1 MKSPGTYTY
10 FIASAVVIVLTFIFS
25 LLWEELGY
33 GNNVTSLFISV
44 LIALVLSITGVVRG
58 LIEVKKKKENQVW
71 FGIIGN
77 GLIIVAL
84 ISVVIYGLENMI

>member
-44 LIALVLSITGVVRG
+44 LVALVLSIAGVVRG
-58 LIEVKKKKENQVW
+58 LMEVKKKQGSQVW

-77 GLIIVAL
+77 ALIIVAL

>member
-44 LIALVLSITGVVRG
+44 LIALVLSIAGVVRG
-58 LIEVKKKKENQVW
+58 LIEVKKKKENQLW

-77 GLIIVAL
+77 ALIILSLASIVL
-84 ISVVIYGLENMI
+84 YGLDKMI

>member
-1 MKSPGTYTY
+1 MKSPGTYTF

-44 LIALVLSITGVVRG
+44 LIALVLSIAGVVRG
-58 LIEVKKKKENQVW
+58 LVEVKKKKGSQVW
-71 FGIIGN
+71 LGIMGN
-77 GLIIVAL
+77 ALIIVAL
-84 ISVVIYGLENMI
+84 ISLVLYGLDNMV

>member
-58 LIEVKKKKENQVW
+58 LIEVKKKKENQIW
-71 FGIIGN
+71 FGIMGN
-77 GLIIVAL
+77 ALIIVAL

>member
-44 LIALVLSITGVVRG
+44 LIAMVLSIAGVVRG

-71 FGIIGN
+71 FGIMGN
-77 GLIIVAL
+77 ALIIVAL

>member
-44 LIALVLSITGVVRG
+44 LISLVLSIAGVVRG
-58 LIEVKKKKENQVW
+58 LIELNKKKENQVW
-71 FGIIGN
+71 YGIMGN
-77 GLIIVAL
+77 ALIIVAL
-84 ISVVIYGLENMI
+84 ISLVIYGLDNMV

>member
-25 LLWEELGY
+25 LLWEDLGY

-44 LIALVLSITGVVRG
+44 LIAMVLSIAGVVRG
-58 LIEVKKKKENQVW
+58 LIEVKKKKENQIW
-71 FGIIGN
+71 FGIMGN
-77 GLIIVAL
+77 ALIIVAL

>member
-1 MKSPGTYTY
+1 MKSPGTYTF
-10 FIASAVVIVLTFIFS
+10 FIASAAVIVLTFIFS

-44 LIALVLSITGVVRG
+44 LISLILSIAGVVRG
-58 LIEVKKKKENQVW
+58 LTEVKKKKENQVW

-77 GLIIVAL
+77 ALIIVAL
-84 ISVVIYGLENMI
+84 ISLVLYGLDNMV

>member
-44 LIALVLSITGVVRG
+44 LIALVFSTAGVVRG
-58 LIEVKKKKENQVW
+58 LIEVKKKKENQIW

-77 GLIIVAL
+77 ALIIVAL

>member
-44 LIALVLSITGVVRG
+44 LIALVLSITGVLRG
-58 LIEVKKKKENQVW
+58 LIEVKKKKENQIW

-77 GLIIVAL
+77 ALIIVAL